1 MIADDRKLLVVGL
14 AVSVGLSACSFGRG
28 SGSSGCKDNPRYQAT
43 TVEAPLKV
51 PSGLEVPEQAGEM
64 PLPTGPRAAVAAGPG
79 GECLERP
86 PRFFAASAS
95 SAEKGLPVARESASI
110 GDDLAPVP
118 SGASGSAPV
127 LISGASV
134 LTNEVAVFLNNWANI
149 WSDRNLEEYFTYYS
163 PDFAPA
169 GYSSHSE
176 WQETQRER
184 FAIQATTEI
193 VLDSLEVE
201 TLPNGDAKAKF
212 VQRFGVAPN
221 YRSVLKEMGLTS
233 GGPRGWRITSER
245 ILDVL

>member
-1 MIADDRKLLVVGL
+1 MIAAGRKLLMAGIGL
-14 AVSVGLSACSFGRG
+14 SVGLSACSIGGG
-28 SGSSGCKDNPRYQAT
+28 SGGCKDNPRYQVT
-43 TVEAPLKV
+43 EVEAPLKV
-51 PSGLEVPEQAGEM
+51 PSGLQVPEPGGEL
-64 PLPTGPRAAVAAGPG
+64 PLPTGPRAAMSSGPE
-79 GECLERP
+79 GECLENP
-86 PRFFAASAS
+86 PRFFAAGAS
-95 SAEKGLPVARESASI
+95 SAEEGLPVAREATPI
-110 GDDLAPVP
+110 GGVSPGPPGAAG
-118 SGASGSAPV
+118 SGQV

-134 LTNEVAVFLNNWANI
+134 LTNEVAGFLNNWANV

-169 GYSSHSE
+169 GYSSHGE

-201 TLPNGDAKAKF
+201 TLPSGDAKAKF
-212 VQRFGVAPN
+212 VQRFGTAPN